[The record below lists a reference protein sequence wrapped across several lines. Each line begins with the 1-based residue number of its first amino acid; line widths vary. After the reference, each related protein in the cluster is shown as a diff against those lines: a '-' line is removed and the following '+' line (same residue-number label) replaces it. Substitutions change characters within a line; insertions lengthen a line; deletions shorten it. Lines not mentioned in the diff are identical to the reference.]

1 MQSWF
6 PMEQDSFHGTGNTF
20 LLNCLSATLCSCFS
34 SAATCAWKKFIFSMF
49 INCQCEQNLS
59 FSYNPSC
66 IQEQCTCAHWRY
78 NRSCKNS
85 KWWLS
90 RRIWACQGHLQEK
103 MVRLNP
109 YHITSWTLQAYHITF
124 ACCGASRRIWACQ
137 GHLQEKMV
145 RSRRWSGANSCIPQ
159 HILELVVTISFV
171 I

>member
-6 PMEQDSFHGTGNTF
+6 PMEQDSFHRTGNTF

-66 IQEQCTCAHWRY
+66 NQEQCTCAHWRY

-85 KWWLS
+85 KWWL
-90 RRIWACQGHLQEK
+90 
-103 MVRLNP
+103 
-109 YHITSWTLQAYHITF
+109 
-124 ACCGASRRIWACQ
+124 
-137 GHLQEKMV
+137 
-145 RSRRWSGANSCIPQ
+145 RSRT
-159 HILELVVTISFV
+159 HILAGIWCTESLYLPCHLNTSSLPHHFRLLWRKQKDLSLSRPSSREDGATAKVIRSQFLYPTAHPGQIS
-171 I
+171 

>member
-6 PMEQDSFHGTGNTF
+6 PMEQDSFHRTGNTF

-103 MVRLNP
+103 MVRL
-109 YHITSWTLQAYHITF
+109 
-124 ACCGASRRIWACQ
+124 
-137 GHLQEKMV
+137 
-145 RSRRWSGANSCIPQ
+145 RRWSGANSCIPQ
-159 HILELVVTISFV
+159 HILDRLVSSNYKFLNTTCLQSQKEVLKKILHYTDA
-171 I
+171 